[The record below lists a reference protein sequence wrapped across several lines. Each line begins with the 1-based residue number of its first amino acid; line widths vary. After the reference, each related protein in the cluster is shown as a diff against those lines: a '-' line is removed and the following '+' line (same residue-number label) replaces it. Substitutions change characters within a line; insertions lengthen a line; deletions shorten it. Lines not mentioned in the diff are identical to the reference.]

1 MPTPCFFVDYQLR
14 RGATSMAPG
23 RSPNGFA
30 LASLDGQPEKLPW
43 RTRRCQQVSIGHDL
57 SPALQAYPS
66 PPPLRISSWQAV
78 YGRAALAPMSIETH

>member
-30 LASLDGQPEKLPW
+30 LASLDGQSEKLPW

-57 SPALQAYPS
+57 SPALLA
-66 PPPLRISSWQAV
+66 PPPPPWISSRQTV
-78 YGRAALAPMSIETH
+78 YGRAALAPMSLETH

>member
-30 LASLDGQPEKLPW
+30 LASLDGQSEKLPW
-43 RTRRCQQVSIGHDL
+43 RTRRCQQVSIGDDL
-57 SPALQAYPS
+57 YPALLAPPPS
-66 PPPLRISSWQAV
+66 PV
-78 YGRAALAPMSIETH
+78 D